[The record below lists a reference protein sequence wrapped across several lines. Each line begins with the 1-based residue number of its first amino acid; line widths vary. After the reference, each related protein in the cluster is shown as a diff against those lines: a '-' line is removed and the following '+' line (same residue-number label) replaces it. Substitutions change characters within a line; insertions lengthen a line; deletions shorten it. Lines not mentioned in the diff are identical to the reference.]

1 MSTIACFSS
10 SFCDGL
16 ETREREREVR
26 TDRQIE
32 SEREREREGVEL
44 IQETCEQTLK
54 AIMFK
59 YFYFIQNQYFYKNY
73 KNCFPP

>member
-32 SEREREREGVEL
+32 SEREREGVEL

-54 AIMFK
+54 AIMF
-59 YFYFIQNQYFYKNY
+59 
-73 KNCFPP
+73 